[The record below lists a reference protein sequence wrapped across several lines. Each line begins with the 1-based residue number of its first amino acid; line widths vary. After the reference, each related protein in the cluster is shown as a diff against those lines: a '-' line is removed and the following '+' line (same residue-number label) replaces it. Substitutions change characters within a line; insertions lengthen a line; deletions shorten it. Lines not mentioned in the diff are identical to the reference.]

1 MTVLLTGATGLVG
14 TRLLPRLIKAGYDCR
29 ALVRPGKTLPA
40 GATAVEG
47 DILDPGSLRPAMD
60 GVTAIVHLAALFR
73 NADED
78 ATWKVNLD
86 GTRNLIAAAR
96 AQAPEARF
104 IMASTGRVYDE
115 DLPRPARED
124 DPVSGASAYPQSKV
138 AAEQA
143 LRDSGLNWS
152 ILRLAFV
159 YGEEDGHLGA
169 LPRLLTAWGWH
180 PAGVMSLIHHRDIAT
195 AVELALTGALDG
207 HTVNIADEAPVSI
220 YEIAQIVGADYGTS
234 ADPAAKPWN
243 GHMDASLARSLGF
256 RATVPTA
263 YQAAREGAL

>member
-1 MTVLLTGATGLVG
+1 MTILVTGATGLVG

-29 ALVRPGKTLPA
+29 VLVRPGKTLPA

-47 DILDPGSLRPAMD
+47 DILDPGSLRPAVD
-60 GVTAIVHLAALFR
+60 GVTGIVHLAALFR

-86 GTRNLIAAAR
+86 GTRHLIAAVR
-96 AQAPEARF
+96 AQAPGARF

-124 DPVSGASAYPQSKV
+124 DPVSGVSAYPQSKV

-143 LRDSGLNWS
+143 LRGSGLSWS

-159 YGEEDGHLGA
+159 YGDGDGHLKA
-169 LPRLLTAWGWH
+169 APRVLAAWNWH
-180 PAGVMSLIHHRDIAT
+180 PAAVMSLVHHRDIAT
-195 AVELALTGALDG
+195 AVELALTGAMDG
-207 HTVNIADEAPVSI
+207 HTVNIADEAPLSA
-220 YEIAQIVGADYGTS
+220 YEIAQIVGADYGIS
-234 ADPAAKPWN
+234 AEPVNKPWN
-243 GHMDASLARSLGF
+243 GHMDGSLARSLGF